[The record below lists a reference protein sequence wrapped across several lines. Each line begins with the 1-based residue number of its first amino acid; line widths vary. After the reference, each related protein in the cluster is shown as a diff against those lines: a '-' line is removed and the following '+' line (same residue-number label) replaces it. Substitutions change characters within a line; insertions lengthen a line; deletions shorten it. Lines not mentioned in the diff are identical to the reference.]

1 MALNSVVLPA
11 PLGPINPTISFS
23 SAWKSTLL
31 TAMRPPKA
39 LTSCVVSSTRM
50 GSVAGIGPHLPFLFR
65 LVLAAGP
72 HLQLHAHGPEQ
83 ALRAEDHEEHQDQP
97 QGDPARL
104 RVGLHEGEVAQPL
117 LKRYP
122 DGRAEDGADD
132 VAHAAEYHQAQDQ
145 ERLHEHEAA
154 RRDVVEVVPEEH
166 AHGAGEERPRG
177 VRQQLV
183 ARGVDAHRLGRHLV
197 FADGRPGAADARA
210 HDPRDRPEREQRQGE
225 TEEVEALLRG
235 ELEAEERGLSLIH
248 ISEPTRLGMISYA

>member
-132 VAHAAEYHQAQDQ
+132 VAHAAEYH
-145 ERLHEHEAA
+145 
-154 RRDVVEVVPEEH
+154 
-166 AHGAGEERPRG
+166 
-177 VRQQLV
+177 
-183 ARGVDAHRLGRHLV
+183 
-197 FADGRPGAADARA
+197 
-210 HDPRDRPEREQRQGE
+210 
-225 TEEVEALLRG
+225 
-235 ELEAEERGLSLIH
+235 LSLIH
-248 ISEPTRLGMISYA
+248 ISEPTRLGMISYAVF